1 MTGVWLKDTA
11 AVLVCSDGSDLASGL
26 LLLDAVRYRRPL
38 WGCCQDTSDCSASRV
53 RILGAIHQRLLHAQ
67 PVQLR
72 GHTHRSLHIAP
83 RGRVNF

>member
-11 AVLVCSDGSDLASGL
+11 AVLVCSDGSDLAGGL

-53 RILGAIHQRLLHAQ
+53 RLVSFLQKLSAAIDFDCTARNPYILLDCDRH
-67 PVQLR
+67 
-72 GHTHRSLHIAP
+72 
-83 RGRVNF
+83 NF